1 MENKIASV
9 ISYLL
14 HPILVPFYAVIL
26 LLKPSF
32 LVNGIPFQGKL
43 MLLTLV
49 LLTVVLLPLFLMVIY
64 KKMGWISSYYLA
76 DKKERKLPLITM
88 GFLQLIM
95 AIMLQR
101 LQISTVFHLFFLT
114 AAVLTVVLLLITN
127 YWKISLHTS
136 AIGGL
141 LGALSGMAIALKV
154 DFILPVLGVVL
165 LAGVVGYARLKL
177 ETHNTSQVY
186 VGYIVGFTTVFFF
199 FLFL

>member
-95 AIMLQR
+95 AIMFQR

-136 AIGGL
+136 AVGGL